1 MTVLVASSIV
11 RGSPEG
17 ASHGAVHLVDVTR
30 ERVAHVLDWKAR
42 GVDWTVPGGGR
53 GLRGIAFDGQ
63 RVFVAAADALFAFSP
78 DFELLEIYRSPYLSK
93 CQAIACFERR
103 MYVVCKG
110 FDAVLGFNLDE
121 NRFDRGLHIRQTSS
135 GLQGSPFDP
144 QTAVGPGPGGSL
156 GLNSLWCDGRGMFLS
171 GSSTLGLLLFD
182 VRRLERVVTLPR
194 GVMNAR
200 PWRDGVLFN
209 DTEAGVSR
217 FLTPTAN
224 RVFRAPHYPE
234 RVLTGGNTG
243 IGVPEQQGFVRGL
256 CVVDDSMFAAGSSP
270 STITLHN
277 LDTMKTIKSIA
288 LSTDPRH
295 SIHSLAIW
303 PYAVPDQA

>member
-1 MTVLVASSIV
+1 MTVLVASSIL

-17 ASHGAVHLVDVTR
+17 ISHGAVHLVDVTR
-30 ERVAHVLDWKAR
+30 ERVAHVLDWKAS
-42 GVDWTVPGGGR
+42 GVDWAAPGGGR

-78 DFELLEIYRSPYLSK
+78 DFEMLDVYRSPYLAK

-121 NRFDRGLHIRQTSS
+121 NRFDRGLHVKQTSS

-156 GLNSLWCDGRGMFLS
+156 GLNSLWCDGRGMFLCGS
-171 GSSTLGLLLFD
+171 GTLGLLLFD
-182 VRRLERVVTLPR
+182 ARRVERLVTLPR
-194 GVMNAR
+194 GVQNAR

-209 DTEAGVSR
+209 DTEARVTR
-217 FLTPTAN
+217 FLRPKSN
-224 RVFRAPHYPE
+224 QVFRAPHYPE
-234 RVLTGGNTG
+234 SVLTDGNTAS
-243 IGVPEQQGFVRGL
+243 VPEQQGFLRGL
-256 CVVDDSMFAAGSSP
+256 CVVDDSVFATGSSP
-270 STITLHN
+270 STIALHD
-277 LDTMKTIKSIA
+277 LDTMKTIKSIT

-303 PYAVPDQA
+303 PCAVAD